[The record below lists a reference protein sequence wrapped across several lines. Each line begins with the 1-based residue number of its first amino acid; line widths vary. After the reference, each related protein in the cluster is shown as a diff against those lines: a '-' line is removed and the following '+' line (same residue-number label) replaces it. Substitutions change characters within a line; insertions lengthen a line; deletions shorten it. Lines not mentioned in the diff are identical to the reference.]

1 MFFISRTNKANGGR
15 MIEILNLIAIS
26 IFSSGIQ
33 KNINDLGMRLVF
45 SFDTIIIS
53 VEQTRITVF
62 H

>member
-33 KNINDLGMRLVF
+33 KNICLLYTSDAADEL
-45 SFDTIIIS
+45 
-53 VEQTRITVF
+53 
-62 H
+62 